1 MNTVKMLV
9 ADMNVGDQFA
19 FTKIINDDTDIYEL
33 LEKTDKHVYI
43 KNLFTGLSYCWNMD
57 TAMSE
62 ITYRLE

>member
-9 ADMNVGDQFA
+9 GDMNVGDQFA

-43 KNLFTGLSYCWNMD
+43 KIIGCI
-57 TAMSE
+57 A
-62 ITYRLE
+62 